1 MCWTQAADV
10 VGEGGLVVGDPSVVA
25 TALHWYLWETL
36 DESVCEKVM

>member
-1 MCWTQAADV
+1 M
-10 VGEGGLVVGDPSVVA
+10 VGEGGLVVGNPSVAV